1 MGGDQI
7 SAQDD
12 RAAMIERFSPISTAF
27 LNLQRSVIGWNVSD
41 YSVMKLTDQEL
52 SDISKKIDQAS
63 ELLSFAKRRDV
74 SLPELKRRLNGR

>member
-1 MGGDQI
+1 M

-12 RAAMIERFSPISTAF
+12 RVAMIDRFAPISTAF
-27 LNLQRSVIGWNVSD
+27 LNLQRAVIGWNISD

-52 SDISKKIDQAS
+52 SDISKVIDQVS
-63 ELLSFAKRRDV
+63 ELLSTAKRRDV